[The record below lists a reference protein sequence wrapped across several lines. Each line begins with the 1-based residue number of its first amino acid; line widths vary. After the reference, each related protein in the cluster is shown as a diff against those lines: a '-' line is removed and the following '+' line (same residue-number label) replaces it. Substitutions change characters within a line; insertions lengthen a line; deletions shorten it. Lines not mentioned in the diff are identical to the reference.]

1 MLNDFQEAGT
11 AFPSMVSGALL
22 HISMKAKGEC
32 EAALLEKAIK
42 EAATTGCIGS
52 CLAFIVCL
60 FDVYFILSVSSRFG
74 YRLFKCYLILFL
86 ADERCRRRRPYM
98 SSCLLWSSI
107 LTFKLMLKKRL
118 TLSWEKISEGCRT
131 GMTAFLYPTLMP
143 L

>member
-1 MLNDFQEAGT
+1 VTLSTLHYILNDFQEAGT

-22 HISMKAKGEC
+22 HVSMKAKDER

-74 YRLFKCYLILFL
+74 YRLCKCYFIFIL
-86 ADERCRRRRPYM
+86 
-98 SSCLLWSSI
+98 S
-107 LTFKLMLKKRL
+107 
-118 TLSWEKISEGCRT
+118 
-131 GMTAFLYPTLMP
+131 
-143 L
+143 